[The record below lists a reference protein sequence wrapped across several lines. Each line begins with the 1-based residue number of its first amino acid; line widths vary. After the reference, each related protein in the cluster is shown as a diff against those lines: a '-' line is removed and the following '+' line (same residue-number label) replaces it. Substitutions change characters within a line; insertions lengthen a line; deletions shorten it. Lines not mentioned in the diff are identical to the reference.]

1 LLEALIPGLVIER
14 AEASVR
20 LISHES
26 PLKQAFIVAVVAAYQ
41 KDMARDVPII
51 FKDLTGME
59 VPEQYQTILTV
70 VVMMIAAYGISKA
83 IERLFPTRKTDK
95 IDENF
100 RNLTIVAGDLIQVP
114 PSEVEAT
121 IRGRLADK
129 NQAKLGK
136 AIRNFFAP
144 TIGKEGSTIFGGGS
158 EISSPA
164 LAQIPNFSTA
174 EAESEGDATES
185 AFENNQRIII
195 HAMDRDRGKLGWAGH
210 IPALFEERVPMKL
223 DKTIDPEALF
233 TKTEVMGDVLI
244 QYDIG
249 DDGKKTPAEFHLL
262 RIGKDAPK
270 PKRKKAAGPV

>member
-1 LLEALIPGLVIER
+1 MDTFLPHQVRYDVVGHIPVAVVAESLVANGSLAVEAAFLLEALIPGLVIER

-41 KDMARDVPII
+41 KDMVRDVPII

-59 VPEQYQTILTV
+59 VPEQYQTTILTV

-83 IERLFPTRKTDK
+83 IERLFPARKTDK

-100 RNLTIVAGDLIQVP
+100 RNLTIVAGDLIQLP

-129 NQAKLGK
+129 KQAKLGK

-144 TIGKEGSTIFGGGS
+144 TIGKEGATIFGGGS
-158 EISSPA
+158 EIGSPA
-164 LAQIPNFSTA
+164 LAQIPNFTTA
-174 EAESEGDATES
+174 EAESEGDVTES

-195 HAMDRDRGKLGWAGH
+195 HAMDRDRGKRKA
-210 IPALFEERVPMKL
+210 R
-223 DKTIDPEALF
+223 
-233 TKTEVMGDVLI
+233 MGRSHSCV
-244 QYDIG
+244 
-249 DDGKKTPAEFHLL
+249 
-262 RIGKDAPK
+262 
-270 PKRKKAAGPV
+270 V